1 MCSTSTCIFMFI
13 SNNYHIILYYNI
25 PYHHIIS
32 YNNIILQWIYHNI
45 SCDLTLYHVIILNI
59 SYAISFQFCIVLQY
73 SIEYNVISYY
83 KTPYQT
89 IVYLNT
95 LYYIDLWYTISYYSH
110 INVHP
115 TYMHFA
121 PHKSFKQGQP
131 GSFLQGFDLPE
142 TNLRETVGPRA
153 RHGYMVRMVKLELN
167 SWNSRQFTRIQTTQ
181 LWSLTAGTSQAPND
195 LLPSSLA
202 AMACGRSSQHP
213 SYGIVNRT
221 KTHHKRKKRL
231 VTSDFL
237 NKSGLKFV
245 ERFHLPFN
253 AKSPAI
259 PQ

>member
-1 MCSTSTCIFMFI
+1 MCCRSLHK
-13 SNNYHIILYYNI
+13 N
-25 PYHHIIS
+25 
-32 YNNIILQWIYHNI
+32 
-45 SCDLTLYHVIILNI
+45 
-59 SYAISFQFCIVLQY
+59 
-73 SIEYNVISYY
+73 
-83 KTPYQT
+83 TPA
-89 IVYLNT
+89 LM
-95 LYYIDLWYTISYYSH
+95 
-110 INVHP
+110 NVHP

-153 RHGYMVRMVKLELN
+153 RHGYMVRMVKWELN

-213 SYGIVNRT
+213 CCGVVNRA

-237 NKSGLKFV
+237 NKSGLKFA
-245 ERFHLPFN
+245 ERKISLVIQCKKPSHPAGILP
-253 AKSPAI
+253 AATALLLSL
-259 PQ
+259 